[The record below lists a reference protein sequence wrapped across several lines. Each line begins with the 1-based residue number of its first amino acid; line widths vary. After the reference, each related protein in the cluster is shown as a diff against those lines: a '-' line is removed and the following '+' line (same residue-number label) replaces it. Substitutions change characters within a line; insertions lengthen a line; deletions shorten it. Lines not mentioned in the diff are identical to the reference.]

1 MVTIGNMSNNSID
14 YYIQITNSEWF
25 LSKAGS
31 DYFIDSIIFFILS
44 PLEVFGAIFNLF
56 SLAVFYKMNKNSTF
70 LFKMLQIYCF
80 NSFLMCFLS
89 IPTSYAYAPRYL
101 GFKFD
106 IFARIFVCWIL
117 NYVGTTLYFVCNIL
131 DLVIAMDRLAIFD
144 VRFKK
149 FSGKKPLLIYGIVIV
164 SCSLINLPTFF
175 RNRIMNDSEALD
187 NLIFNIDTSSFRV
200 ILCAPGLLYNNFPSL
215 VFNLVLR
222 DILTLF
228 LEIAISSL
236 TIHYFIKFQ
245 AKKAEMHRINLG
257 VAQNKDKNKSKK
269 EKEDSKLTHMI
280 LYMTLLSITTHL
292 GLFICYAGQVNKP
305 NIFTVNYLVV
315 FAGLSTTIKNVSNI
329 VIFYFFNVK
338 FKARFWA
345 IFKRNNSD
353 RNSSNLG

>member
-1 MVTIGNMSNNSID
+1 
-14 YYIQITNSEWF
+14 
-25 LSKAGS
+25 
-31 DYFIDSIIFFILS
+31 
-44 PLEVFGAIFNLF
+44 
-56 SLAVFYKMNKNSTF
+56 
-70 LFKMLQIYCF
+70 
-80 NSFLMCFLS
+80 
-89 IPTSYAYAPRYL
+89 
-101 GFKFD
+101 
-106 IFARIFVCWIL
+106 
-117 NYVGTTLYFVCNIL
+117 
-131 DLVIAMDRLAIFD
+131 MDRLAIFD